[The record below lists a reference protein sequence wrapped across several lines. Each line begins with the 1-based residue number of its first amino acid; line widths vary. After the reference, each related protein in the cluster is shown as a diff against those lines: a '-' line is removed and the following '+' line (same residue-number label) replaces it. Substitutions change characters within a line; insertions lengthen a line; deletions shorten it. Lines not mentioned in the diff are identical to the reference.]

1 MLSIDALWQE
11 VCSCACCTFRPQACA
26 DGCSSRAEMSL
37 VWMQAGFT
45 DVTHLEGGLNQWRY
59 DGYPV
64 MRNNRVYRQEPK
76 RFAKGP
82 ASKKRTQM

>member
-1 MLSIDALWQE
+1 MLAAGSLQLSMHIQATSLCR
-11 VCSCACCTFRPQACA
+11 CSHSC
-26 DGCSSRAEMSL
+26 AEMSL

-76 RFAKGP
+76 RFAKSG